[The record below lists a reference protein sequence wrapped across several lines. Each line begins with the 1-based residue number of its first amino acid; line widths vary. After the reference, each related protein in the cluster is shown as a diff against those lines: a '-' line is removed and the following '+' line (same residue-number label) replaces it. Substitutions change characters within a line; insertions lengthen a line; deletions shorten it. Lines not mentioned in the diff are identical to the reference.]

1 LITNIGLRTKLRRNI
16 MSIMEEVYDQLK
28 QDNFV
33 DTAEDFSV
41 DWCWRSKS
49 WYSVQKNKGSDF
61 SIAVAINCLNKV
73 KIKIALEYIKKKKF
87 GSIAESNI
95 RLLNAVQDKLSEY
108 LLLEHRIAGID
119 SDDFRL

>member
-1 LITNIGLRTKLRRNI
+1 

-61 SIAVAINCLNKV
+61 SIVVAINCLNKV
-73 KIKIALEYIKKKKF
+73 KIKIALEHIKKKKF

-95 RLLNAVQDKLSEY
+95 KLLSVVQDKLSEY
-108 LLLEHRIAGID
+108 LLLEHRIAGIGG
-119 SDDFRL
+119 DDVRL

>member
-1 LITNIGLRTKLRRNI
+1 
-16 MSIMEEVYDQLK
+16 MSTMEEVYDQLK
-28 QDNFV
+28 QDDFV

-41 DWCWRSKS
+41 HWCWRSKS

-95 RLLNAVQDKLSEY
+95 RLLSVVEDKLSEY
-108 LLLEHRIAGID
+108 LLLEHRIAAVNG
-119 SDDFRL
+119 DDVRL